1 MAIQYLAANR
11 FGLGRRFDDPAI
23 TDAKG
28 WLTKQLGDYDP
39 APAGIA
45 ALAGRGAIAAAYV
58 EYQED
63 RRAVRRQA
71 ATNDAAMSDADN
83 GTKADAENDMEAK
96 DAVAEMRQQSRQAIR
111 RHYADA
117 TAARLSAAVA
127 TQTPFPE
134 RLVHFWA
141 NHFAVSADKQTVVGF
156 AGNHEFEAIRP
167 NIMGKFSDLL
177 IAAVRHPA
185 MLLFLDQAQS
195 FGPDSPFATRIRN
208 RGNRQAPGLNENLAR
223 EIMELHTL
231 GVRTGYTQADVTSF
245 AKALTGLTVAGLGRG
260 AGQRLMPA
268 DAQPGETLFIDRLH
282 QPGAQTILGK
292 QYADP
297 GAKQAEAVLR
307 DLAVHPATAHHI
319 ATKLARHFTGDEPPA
334 SLVDRLADDFLK
346 TGGDLPSLYR
356 TLVASPEPWAD
367 GPAMFKSPWDW
378 TVSMLRALKVPAFGQ
393 KQNVAAM
400 FTQLGQP
407 VWRPGSPAGYDDTVA
422 TWAGSAA
429 LMQRVELASRVAG
442 RIGDRADARQLA
454 PLILADA
461 LTPDTAQAIARADSP
476 GQGIAMLFASPAFL
490 RR

>member
-1 MAIQYLAANR
+1 MAVQYLAANR

-23 TDAKG
+23 DDPKA
-28 WLTKQLGDYDP
+28 WLTRQLGDYDA
-39 APAGIA
+39 APAA
-45 ALAGRGAIAAAYV
+45 LTELAGREAIATAYA
-58 EYQED
+58 EYRDE
-63 RRAVRRQA
+63 RQA
-71 ATNDAAMSDADN
+71 MRREASDAAMRDDSDPMPQA
-83 GTKADAENDMEAK
+83 
-96 DAVAEMRQQSRQAIR
+96 MRRMARAGFR

-117 TAARLSAAVA
+117 AGARLIAAVS
-127 TQTPFPE
+127 TPTPFPE

-156 AGNHEFEAIRP
+156 AGEYENAAIRP
-167 NIMGKFSDLL
+167 HIMGKFSDLL
-177 IAAVRHPA
+177 IAAVHHPA
-185 MLLFLDQAQS
+185 MLLYLDQAQS
-195 FGPDSPFATRIRN
+195 FGPESPFATRVRN
-208 RGNRQAPGLNENLAR
+208 RGKGKAPGLNENLAR
-223 EIMELHTL
+223 EILELHTL
-231 GVRTGYTQADVTSF
+231 GVRTGYTQTDVTAF

-268 DAQPGETLFIDRLH
+268 DARPGETLFIGPLH
-282 QPGAQTILGK
+282 EPGAQTILGRR
-292 QYADP
+292 YDDA

-307 DLAVHPATAHHI
+307 DLAVHPATAKHI
-319 ATKLARHFTGDEPPA
+319 AAKLARHFTGDEPPA
-334 SLVDRLADDFLK
+334 ALVDRLSADFLK

-378 TVSMLRALKVPAFGQ
+378 TVSMLRALKTPALGER
-393 KQNVAAM
+393 QNVAAM

-407 VWRPGSPAGYDDTVA
+407 VWRPGSPAGYDDKVA

-429 LMQRVELASRVAG
+429 LMQRVELASRIAG

-454 PLILADA
+454 PLVLADA
-461 LTPDTAQAIARADSP
+461 LTPETAQAIARADSP